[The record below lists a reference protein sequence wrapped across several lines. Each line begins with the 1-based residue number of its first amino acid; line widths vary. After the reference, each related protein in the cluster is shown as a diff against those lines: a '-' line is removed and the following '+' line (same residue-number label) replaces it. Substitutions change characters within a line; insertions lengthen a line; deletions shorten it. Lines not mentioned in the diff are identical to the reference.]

1 MAIYQWKIEK
11 SELKRTQRIDEV
23 EGRWW
28 WGGGENGAKG
38 VIVGVSQCHQ
48 KRSSER
54 KVTVPSGGFVGILGR
69 NYA

>member
-1 MAIYQWKIEK
+1 M
-11 SELKRTQRIDEV
+11 V
-23 EGRWW
+23 V
-28 WGGGENGAKG
+28 GGEGGNRAKG